1 MKRLELFEMLK
12 ESAISLFVSV
22 PDSTLKP
29 LLGEVLSHGDP
40 KYIACSR
47 EEEAIGIAS
56 GYYLAGKKAAVL
68 MQNAGLGSSLG
79 AIMSL
84 VQLYQLPL
92 LMIIGWRGDT
102 VDDAPEHI
110 LMGKS
115 TLSLLEQAG
124 IKYQTI
130 EGKEPIESI
139 RATINE
145 AYVMGSPIAL
155 VIRRGALE

>member
-1 MKRLELFEMLK
+1 
-12 ESAISLFVSV
+12 
-22 PDSTLKP
+22 
-29 LLGEVLSHGDP
+29 
-40 KYIACSR
+40 
-47 EEEAIGIAS
+47 
-56 GYYLAGKKAAVL
+56 
-68 MQNAGLGSSLG
+68 
-79 AIMSL
+79 
-84 VQLYQLPL
+84 
-92 LMIIGWRGDT
+92 MIIGWRGDT

-130 EGKEPIESI
+130 EGKEPIETI